1 MRTWKKFNTGDFGDF
16 GDFGV
21 YNRSSS
27 APGLTIRN
35 SSITG
40 DQNSIFNRSSSAL
53 VAATKLDGDVFAS
66 GGGFT
71 CVGAY
76 DEFGGVNGQCQDN

>member
-21 YNRSSS
+21 Y
-27 APGLTIRN
+27 
-35 SSITG
+35 
-40 DQNSIFNRSSSAL
+40 NRSSSAL